1 MSHYQAGGFNML
13 PPIVKNLLII
23 NGIMFLATI
32 VLQANFQINLNSV
45 LGLHW
50 VQSQDFEWYQVIT
63 YMFMHGSFAHIFF
76 NMFAVWM
83 FGSAIE
89 NTWGSK
95 RFLTYYVI
103 TGIGAAVLHYFI
115 MYAVDIAPTIKLIDT
130 FLQDPGQSTLKAL
143 IAEHQFQFNSNFH
156 PEMDR
161 LFQQSEPALNAV
173 IQGSTSKEQLEQA
186 YTFVADYRRHFL
198 NLPVVVGASGS
209 LFGLLLAFGMMFPN
223 TRLFLIFL
231 PIPIKAKYF
240 VIGYGVLELFSGL
253 RNNPG
258 DNVAHFAHLGGMLF
272 GFLLIMYW
280 RKFAKDDDSFYKQY

>member
-1 MSHYQAGGFNML
+1 MSHYQAGGFSML

-32 VLQANFQINLNSV
+32 VLQSNFDINLNGI

-50 VQSQDFEWYQVIT
+50 IQSQDFEWYQVIT
-63 YMFMHGSFAHIFF
+63 YMFMHGNFGHIFF

-89 NTWGSK
+89 NSWGSK

-103 TGIGAAVLHYFI
+103 TGIGAAILHYFI
-115 MYAVDIAPTIKLIDT
+115 MYAVEIAPTIKLIDA
-130 FLQDPGQSTLKAL
+130 FLKDPGQDAL
-143 IAEHQFQFNSNFH
+143 RALLSEHQFRINENFH
-156 PEMDR
+156 GEMNR
-161 LFQQSEPALNAV
+161 LFAQSEPALNA
-173 IQGSTSKEQLEQA
+173 ILQGSTSTHHIDQA
-186 YTFVADYRRHFL
+186 YTFITDYKRHFL

-280 RKFAKDDDSFYKQY
+280 RKFAKDDDSFYKQF

>member
-1 MSHYQAGGFNML
+1 ML

-32 VLQANFQINLNSV
+32 VLQANFQINLNGI

-50 VQSQDFEWYQVIT
+50 VQSQDFEWYQVFT
-63 YMFMHGSFAHIFF
+63 YMFMHGSFSHIFF

-83 FGSAIE
+83 FGSAVE
-89 NTWGSK
+89 NAWGSK
-95 RFLTYYVI
+95 RFLTYYLI

-115 MYAVDIAPTIKLIDT
+115 MYALEIAPTLQLIDS
-130 FLQDPGQSTLKAL
+130 FLQNPGQQTLRAL
-143 IAEHQFQFNSNFH
+143 LNQHQFQMSSSMH
-156 PEMDR
+156 PEITG
-161 LFQQSEPALNAV
+161 LFQESESALNAV
-173 IQGSTSKEQLEQA
+173 LQGNTSTRNLEQA
-186 YTFVADYRRHFL
+186 YTFITDYRRHYL

-240 VIGYGVLELFSGL
+240 VIGYGALELFSGL

-280 RKFAKDDDSFYKQY
+280 RKFANDDDSFYKQF

>member
-1 MSHYQAGGFNML
+1 MSHYQAGGFTML

-32 VLQANFQINLNSV
+32 VLQANFQINLNGI

-50 VQSQDFEWYQVIT
+50 VQSQDFEWYQVFT
-63 YMFMHGSFAHIFF
+63 YMFMHGSFSHIFF

-83 FGSAIE
+83 FGSAVE
-89 NTWGSK
+89 NAWGSK
-95 RFLTYYVI
+95 RFLTYYLI

-115 MYAVDIAPTIKLIDT
+115 MYALEIAPTLQLIDS
-130 FLQDPGQSTLKAL
+130 FLQNPGQQTLRAL
-143 IAEHQFQFNSNFH
+143 LNQHQFQMSSSMH
-156 PEMDR
+156 PEITG
-161 LFQQSEPALNAV
+161 LFQESESALNAV
-173 IQGSTSKEQLEQA
+173 LQGNTSTRNLEQA
-186 YTFVADYRRHFL
+186 YTFITDYRRHYL

-240 VIGYGVLELFSGL
+240 VIGYGALELFSGL

-280 RKFAKDDDSFYKQY
+280 RKFANDDDSFYKQF

>member
-32 VLQANFQINLNSV
+32 VLKANFHINLNDV

-50 VQSQDFEWYQVIT
+50 VQSQDFEWYQIIT
-63 YMFMHGSFAHIFF
+63 YMFMHGSFGHIFF

-83 FGSAIE
+83 FGNAIE

-130 FLQDPGQSTLKAL
+130 FLKDPGQSTLKAL